1 MKQLLEEPVQY
12 GDLLLAPTV
21 ELAGLAE
28 LSVLRDI
35 DERAAA
41 LKRIADAVAAEDEAR
56 AHLARHR
63 SGDIELVDLPRRR

>member
-28 LSVLRDI
+28 LAALRDI
-35 DERAAA
+35 DDRAAA
-41 LKRIADAVAAEDEAR
+41 IKRIADAVRAEDDAR
-56 AHLARHR
+56 RHLAALRAGEVDR
-63 SGDIELVDLPRRR
+63 ADLPRRR

>member
-1 MKQLLEEPVQY
+1 MLEEPVQY

-28 LSVLRDI
+28 LSTLRDI

-41 LKRIADAVAAEDEAR
+41 VRRIADAVAAEDHAR
-56 AHLARHR
+56 RHLAELR
-63 SGDIELVDLPRRR
+63 SGRIDLTDLPRRR